1 MSKRVTELHCIMP
14 IVNIPSVMA
23 HGILCHEEAEKL
35 KHHSVAMQE
44 IQNKRDNVQVPGG
57 LKLHQ
62 YANLYF
68 DARNPMMYKRYHQA
82 AQLCVLRVSHDV
94 IRLDHVVVSDQNASS
109 RWVRFLSPTEGMK
122 RLNFDMIFAENWNHP
137 EDQILHWQH
146 KSAKCAEVLIPHC
159 VPVVYIQGA
168 YVVGDTSKESLRKK
182 GFGLDLVVNPHLFF
196 A

>member
-14 IVNIPSVMA
+14 IANIPSVMT

-44 IQNKRDNVQVPGG
+44 IQDKRDNVQVPGG

-68 DARNPMMYKRYHQA
+68 DARNPMMYKRQHKA
-82 AQLCVLRVSHDV
+82 AQICVLRVSRDV
-94 IRLDHVVVSDQNASS
+94 MRLDHVVVSDQNASS
-109 RWVRFLSPTEGMK
+109 RWVRFLSPSDGIK
-122 RLNFDMIFAENWNHP
+122 RLNFDMIFAENWTHP
-137 EDQILHWQH
+137 ENQILQWQH
-146 KSAKCAEVLIPHC
+146 KSAKCAEVLVPHC
-159 VPVVYIQGA
+159 VPLDYIQGA
-168 YVVGDTSKESLRKK
+168 YVVSDKSMEALRQK
-182 GFGLDLVVNPHLFF
+182 GFGLDIVINPHLFF